1 MDVRLRALVDEDEPW
16 LRAQRARVAEDD
28 PYNWFGHRDW
38 TRPAITADGGTLLV
52 EAGGELAGDV
62 GWRAVSYGQPPWST
76 AFEIGI
82 SLVPALRGRGVG
94 TVAQRLLA
102 GYLFEH
108 TTVHRVQATTD
119 VTNVAERKA
128 LEKAGF
134 VREGVLRGAQWRGG
148 AWHDLVTY
156 SLLRGE

>member
-1 MDVRLRALVDEDEPW
+1 MDVRLRAISDDDVEW

-38 TRPAITADGGTLLV
+38 TRPVISAEAGTLLV
-52 EAGGELAGDV
+52 VVDGERAGDV
-62 GWRAVSYGQPPWST
+62 GWRSVSYGLPPWST

-82 SLVPALRGRGVG
+82 SLVPAVRGRGVG
-94 TVAQRLLA
+94 TAAQRLLA

-119 VTNVAERKA
+119 VTNAAERRA

-134 VREGVLRGAQWRGG
+134 VFEGVLRGAQWRGG